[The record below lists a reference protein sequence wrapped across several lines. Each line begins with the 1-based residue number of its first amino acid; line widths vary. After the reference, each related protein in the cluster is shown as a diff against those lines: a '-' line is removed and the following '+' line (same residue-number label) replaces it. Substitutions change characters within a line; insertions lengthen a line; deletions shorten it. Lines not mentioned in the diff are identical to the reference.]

1 MTSIIKVDTIQTAA
15 GGTPTASSLG
25 IGGVGKIGQVVQGTL
40 TSTATSTSTTA
51 ADTGLGVSIT
61 PSATSSKIYLSCNL
75 GGCRMATNTYMSLW
89 IYRQIGSGGYSSLQK
104 IENGFGYINGSSWQ
118 TLTKSQFYLDSPNTT
133 SQVDYKI
140 YFAYNGSGTNV
151 KINVDAQ
158 EYSTITAM
166 EVLA

>member
-1 MTSIIKVDTIQTAA
+1 MTSLIKVDSIQTSS
-15 GGTPTASSLG
+15 GGTATASSLG

-158 EYSTITAM
+158 EYSTITVM